1 MKIEQVK
8 LLRTLKAGKNV
19 WVEGSYFPNDK
30 FPSIPHDILL
40 EVMRGTGTV
49 EVTKQSE
56 EKVIQLPVK
65 AATSPKLTSTSSDV
79 ETSVTDR
86 QALEDALIEEKR
98 VIKAVEKPDP
108 PKRKSKLVRRSQ

>member
-8 LLRTLKAGKNV
+8 LLRTLKAGKNM
-19 WVEGSYFPNDK
+19 WVEGSYFPNK
-30 FPSIPHDILL
+30 EYPSIPHDILL
-40 EVMRGTGTV
+40 EVTLDTGRV

-65 AATSPKLTSTSSDV
+65 AKTSRVLTSTSSDV

-98 VIKAVEKPDP
+98 VIEAVEKPDKQ
-108 PKRKSKLVRRSQ
+108 KRKSKLVRR